1 MIWEQEPPQDSKF
14 VPSTRLLD
22 GAQAIVAA
30 APKYGIDPSSVPADL
45 YAKYQAKQAQYHH
58 FSEVRNPHN
67 KWDDAGKLE
76 GARVWTKIDGDY
88 LMIHCEL
95 EIDVDLATLV
105 PHFNDVSFRTKFDEK
120 IKSMSEIC
128 RINDQVQLVQLH
140 YKSQW
145 PMNERECLFYRFG
158 TYTNKDTYQMVGF
171 EGPEISPVPAGP
183 GVVRIDFDFMA
194 STLTRVSPGKTFY
207 SATSRVNPKVAVPK
221 FMIKGRLKE
230 GAEVYWKFKQA
241 VE

>member
-1 MIWEQEPPQDSKF
+1 MMTHTMRKDQNMLQLWQSRLDDCTPTQASGSETNSPFEESPNQFDGSRYDFMIWEQEPPQDSKF

-105 PHFNDVSFRTKFDEK
+105 PHF
-120 IKSMSEIC
+120 
-128 RINDQVQLVQLH
+128 
-140 YKSQW
+140 
-145 PMNERECLFYRFG
+145 
-158 TYTNKDTYQMVGF
+158 
-171 EGPEISPVPAGP
+171 
-183 GVVRIDFDFMA
+183 
-194 STLTRVSPGKTFY
+194 
-207 SATSRVNPKVAVPK
+207 
-221 FMIKGRLKE
+221 
-230 GAEVYWKFKQA
+230 
-241 VE
+241 